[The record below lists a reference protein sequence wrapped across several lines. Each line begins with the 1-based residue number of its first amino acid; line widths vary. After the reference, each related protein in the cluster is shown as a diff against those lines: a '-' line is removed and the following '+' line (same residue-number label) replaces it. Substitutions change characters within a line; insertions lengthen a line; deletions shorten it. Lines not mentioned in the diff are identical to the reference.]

1 MSTPPGTT
9 PRNPLAAR
17 YSVVVVGGGQAGLS
31 TSYYLKKAGID
42 HVVLE
47 KRQIGH
53 SWRNERWDT
62 FCLVTPNWQC
72 RLPDFPYSGPDP
84 KGYMLRDDIVAYLE
98 AFAKKTQPPVIEG
111 VAVGR
116 VSRHHTGSLE
126 VVTSMGTCLADHV
139 VVATGG
145 YDIPIVPEYAHS
157 LPASIVQV
165 HSVAYRNPHQLPEGE
180 VLVVGSG
187 QSGVQIMEDL
197 HLAGRK
203 VHLAVGSAPRSP
215 RMYRGRE
222 STEWLHELGFYK
234 LTVDR
239 HPLGDEARHKTNHY
253 MTGRDGGHE
262 IDLRKF
268 ALEGV
273 RLYGSLRNI
282 QGTRASF
289 APDLTENLDDADEVY
304 CNIRRDIDN
313 YIAKAG
319 IDAPLEAPFEK
330 AWAPR
335 ADPTSLDLAEAGIT
349 SVVWAIG
356 FRADYRWI
364 DLPVFDGRGHPRFR
378 RGVSD
383 VPGLYF
389 VGLPWLNTWGSG
401 RFLGVAD
408 DARYLV
414 DVIASRKASAN
425 PNQLGQADEH
435 SQTSEAACSES

>member
-1 MSTPPGTT
+1 MTT
-9 PRNPLAAR
+9 HNTPLAAR

-31 TSYYLKKAGID
+31 TSYYLQSAGID

-47 KRQIGH
+47 KRRIGH
-53 SWRNERWDT
+53 SWRSERWDS

-72 RLPDFPYSGPDP
+72 RLPDFPYQGNDP
-84 KGYMLRDDIVAYLE
+84 KGFMLRDDIVAYLE
-98 AFAKKTQPPVIEG
+98 AFAQKTRPPVIEG
-111 VAVGR
+111 VSVKRVGR
-116 VSRHHTGSLE
+116 HGSGALE
-126 VVTSMGTCLADHV
+126 VVTDIGTCIADHV

-145 YDIPIVPEYAHS
+145 YDIPIVPPSAHS
-157 LPASIVQV
+157 LPLSIRQL
-165 HSVAYRNPHQLPEGE
+165 HSVAYRNPAQLPEGE

-197 HLAGRK
+197 HVAGRK

-222 STEWLHELGFYK
+222 STEWLHEMGFYQ

-262 IDLRKF
+262 IDLRRF

-273 RLYGSLRNI
+273 KLYGSLDEFK
-282 QGTRASF
+282 GTQVAFR
-289 APDLTENLDDADEVY
+289 PDLRKNLDDADDVY
-304 CNIRRDIDN
+304 CSIRRDIDN

-319 IDAPLEAPFEK
+319 VDAPVEAPFEPC
-330 AWAPR
+330 WAP
-335 ADPTSLDLAEAGIT
+335 ASDPTSLDLAAAGIT
-349 SVVWAIG
+349 SIVWAIG
-356 FRADYRWI
+356 FRADYGWI
-364 DLPVFDGRGHPRFR
+364 DLPTFDGRGHPRFK
-378 RGVSD
+378 RGVSE

-408 DARYLV
+408 DARHLV
-414 DVIASRKASAN
+414 SVIEERQKPDAPPAAS
-425 PNQLGQADEH
+425 L
-435 SQTSEAACSES
+435 EALRQDRVAETT